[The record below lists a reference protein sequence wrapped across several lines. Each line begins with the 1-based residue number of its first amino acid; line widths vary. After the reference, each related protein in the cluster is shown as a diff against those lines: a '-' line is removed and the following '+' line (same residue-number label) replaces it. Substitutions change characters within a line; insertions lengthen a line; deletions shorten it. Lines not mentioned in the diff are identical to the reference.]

1 MSDSA
6 KEITAHG
13 IKIVPAPNIGSASIV
28 QIMIDINRGYGTFS
42 PKNDSKFKQTRS
54 SKKHI
59 VIKIICALIYEPR
72 TVNMSVF
79 ILKTLSSQD
88 FGSCCSR
95 KDTISSLSRLI
106 KKVARIVI
114 QIYRITVGI
123 DVIKLISP
131 FINPPSFEEPE
142 EIKLFIVSFTCFVNP
157 DGKFPR

>member
-13 IKIVPAPNIGSASIV
+13 IKIVPAPNIGSASII

-42 PKNDSKFKQTRS
+42 PKSDSRFKQTIS

-72 TVNMSVF
+72 TVN
-79 ILKTLSSQD
+79 ISSQD